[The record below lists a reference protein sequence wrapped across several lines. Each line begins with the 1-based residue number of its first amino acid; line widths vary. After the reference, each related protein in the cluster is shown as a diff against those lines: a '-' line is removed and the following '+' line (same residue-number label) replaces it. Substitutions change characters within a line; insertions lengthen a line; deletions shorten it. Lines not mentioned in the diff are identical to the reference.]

1 MCVDDWGVC
10 IMSVCVFIFV
20 CVRVVCGYATAAG
33 VSRRILLAWRI
44 HVVVEHVLEVFPAR
58 GLRLRLAALAH
69 VVLTLLEAHGGLFD
83 ALAVAGL
90 VGCVALRGGREGS
103 VSADQ
108 VGIVFYN
115 K

>member
-1 MCVDDWGVC
+1 MCVDDWGAC
-10 IMSVCVFIFV
+10 MCVCVSIFV

-69 VVLTLLEAHGGLFD
+69 VVLALLEAHGGLFD
-83 ALAVAGL
+83 ALAVARL
-90 VGCVALRGGREGS
+90 VGCVALRGGAGE
-103 VSADQ
+103 VSGDTDK
-108 VGIVFYN
+108 VDIVL
-115 K
+115 